1 LLSWQPPE
9 QTNGVLTG
17 YEISYE
23 PMTEKGVG
31 EKSQRLLINDP
42 KQTTTKLASLEP
54 DTIYRIY
61 IKATTKAGVGES

>member
-1 LLSWQPPE
+1 MLSWQPPE